1 MNASSA
7 PVTASV
13 VPPARVGDPVEAV
26 DTPALLVDLDAFERN
41 VARMAARAR
50 ALGVRLRPHAKTH
63 KSPDVALRQVAAGAV
78 GVCVQKVAEAE
89 AMVAGGIAD
98 VFVSNEVVSERKLAR
113 LAALAGRARLSVCV
127 DDAANAADLSR
138 AVLAAATTIDV
149 FVEVDV
155 GGARC
160 GVAPG
165 APALELAR
173 AVDALPGL
181 CFAGLHAYHG
191 SAQHLRTDAERREAI
206 GRACALAA
214 RTREQIQDA
223 GIAVPLITGA
233 GTGTFEIEGA
243 SGVYGEIQA
252 GSYVFMDADYARNQ
266 PAEDSVFAR
275 FEHSLFILSTVMSR
289 PQPAR
294 AVCDAGHKAS
304 SSDSGYPQVVDVP
317 GATYA
322 GASDEHGVIVL
333 GVPGPVPA
341 LGERIRLVPGHC
353 DPTVNLHDWL
363 VGIRQGRVECLWPVS
378 ARGPGF

>member
-1 MNASSA
+1 MIS
-7 PVTASV
+7 
-13 VPPARVGDPVEAV
+13 
-26 DTPALLVDLDAFERN
+26 
-41 VARMAARAR
+41 
-50 ALGVRLRPHAKTH
+50 
-63 KSPDVALRQVAAGAV
+63 
-78 GVCVQKVAEAE
+78 
-89 AMVAGGIAD
+89 
-98 VFVSNEVVSERKLAR
+98 
-113 LAALAGRARLSVCV
+113 
-127 DDAANAADLSR
+127 
-138 AVLAAATTIDV
+138 
-149 FVEVDV
+149 
-155 GGARC
+155 
-160 GVAPG
+160 
-165 APALELAR
+165 
-173 AVDALPGL
+173 
-181 CFAGLHAYHG
+181 
-191 SAQHLRTDAERREAI
+191 
-206 GRACALAA
+206 
-214 RTREQIQDA
+214 
-223 GIAVPLITGA
+223 
-233 GTGTFEIEGA
+233 GA